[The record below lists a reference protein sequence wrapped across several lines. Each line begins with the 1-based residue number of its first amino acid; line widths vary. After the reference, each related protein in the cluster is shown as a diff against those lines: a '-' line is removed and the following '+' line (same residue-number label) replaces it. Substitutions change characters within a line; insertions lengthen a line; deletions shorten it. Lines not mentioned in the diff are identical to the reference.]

1 MKNIFALLT
10 FVCFTSV
17 LLAAPGDIVTPQA
30 HSSALDAVSANSGT
44 LDLTGTVLS
53 LGNAPSGDWVTFEGV
68 AGDGSGLYNILGS
81 LSSLTDLDNEVGNA
95 ASEGFIPEI
104 DAPNWSINSD
114 GTANFANFG
123 NISNTAFSGTVTI
136 GNGSIT
142 IGAAGQ
148 ISALVNPTNLVLTTG
163 SYSDPAWLTLSKT
176 KVGLSN
182 VSNTAF
188 SGTYSAG
195 NGSITIGAAGQ
206 ISAFTSPTNL
216 VITSNN
222 GSDFSNV
229 ATVRTNLKTPFS
241 KHVAKSAN
249 FSVAAADCGTV
260 FDVTTSTNSIVVT
273 LDTAANLGTNFQC
286 LIRKVDAAAGT
297 IVANSQ
303 MVAVNNHWIEV
314 DSDGTTIRSKT
325 IQGAMD
331 SSGNF
336 TLSTGNN
343 GNINLS
349 PNGTGTINLNGPVA
363 ASGNIVANGTHNTAP
378 NQVGVTPASSDLI
391 TTAQLDARAGVFY
404 KLILSADL
412 SAPSTSFVTST
423 DSVTLPA
430 GTYRFYVILHADT
443 ASSTAGISA
452 QLIWSTECSG
462 GCWVAQNYTSSSQG
476 STFAALTASSIQMR
490 SDVSVAAYMCSP
502 IGDAPIKTACGI
514 SQGTV
519 TFASSTTLHFQV
531 GQRSATDGSNPTI
544 LRAKSFI
551 VFQQLP

>member
-1 MKNIFALLT
+1 MAQTKTLT
-10 FVCFTSV
+10 VDGTGLIKGPV
-17 LLAAPGDIVTPQA
+17 DAATFG
-30 HSSALDAVSANSGT
+30 SANGLLLSNDQLNAVANNSGS
-44 LDLTGTVLS
+44 LDLGNTQLT
-53 LGNAPSGDWVTFEGV
+53 LGNAPSGDWVTFSGV
-68 AGDGSGLYNILGS
+68 AGDGSGLWNLSASQVS
-81 LSSLTDLDNEVGNA
+81 LEHV
-95 ASEGFIPEI
+95 
-104 DAPNWSINSD
+104 
-114 GTANFANFG
+114 
-123 NISNTAFSGTVTI
+123 SNTAFSGTYSA

-142 IGAAGQ
+142 IGGAGQ
-148 ISALVNPTNLVLTTG
+148 VSAFTNPTNLVVSTG

-188 SGTYSAG
+188 SGTFSVG
-195 NGSITIGAAGQ
+195 NGSVTIGAAGQ

-260 FDVTTSTNSIVVT
+260 FDVTTGTSSIVVT

-303 MVAVNNHWIEV
+303 MVAVNNHWIEI
-314 DSDGTTIRSKT
+314 DSDGTTVRSKT
-325 IQGAMD
+325 IQGAFD

-363 ASGNIVANGTHNTAP
+363 ASGNIVASGTHNTAP

-391 TTAQLDARAGVFY
+391 TTAQLDARVGVFY
-404 KLILSADL
+404 KLIISADF
-412 SAPSTSFVTST
+412 SANSTTFVDGT
-423 DSVTLPA
+423 DTVTLPA
-430 GTYRFYVILHADT
+430 GTYRFYGIVHADT
-443 ASSTAGISA
+443 ASTTGGINTLLS
-452 QLIWSTECSG
+452 LTTECSDSDYFFQIYNSTTQDNG
-462 GCWVAQNYTSSSQG
+462 SASANPSLATTYFRYGASLAQYAVQPFADAPKKTALDVSQG
-476 STFAALTASSIQMR
+476 MLVFS
-490 SDVSVAAYMCSP
+490 
-502 IGDAPIKTACGI
+502 
-514 SQGTV
+514 
-519 TFASSTTLHFQV
+519 SSTTIHFQV
-531 GQRSATDGSNPTI
+531 AQRSATDAANPVY
-544 LRAKSFI
+544 LRKSSFI
-551 VFQQLP
+551 FFQKVP